1 MWSIEQTERF
11 EAWYHALDDTDREN
25 VLAGLLLL
33 RERGPMLARPHA
45 DTVNGSQYPNMKE
58 LRIQSQGRPIRAFY
72 AFDPQRTGILLC
84 AGDKGGNDKRFYD
97 EMIPVA
103 DKEYAA
109 HLDTLR

>member
-11 EAWYHALDDTDREN
+11 EAWYHELDDTDRAN
-25 VLAGLLLL
+25 VLASLLLL
-33 RERGPMLARPHA
+33 QERGPMLPRPHA
-45 DTVNGSQYPNMKE
+45 DTVKGSQYANMKE

-84 AGDKGGNDKRFYD
+84 AGDKGGNDKRFYN

-103 DKEYAA
+103 DQEYTN
-109 HLDTLR
+109 HLATLR